1 MISIINKHYNNNN
14 NNNNLVIICNFS
26 INMAIKYLASNE
38 RFKYNYYVFFK
49 EQYDDC
55 KMVPTITWGSFYSSF
70 CKVPNNITYKILK
83 KLLDYANDTTI
94 KLVKGVDSKL
104 IEFNDDDIVDINKRI
119 IIMNHNETISSIVA
133 QN

>member
-1 MISIINKHYNNNN
+1 MSIIININNKLNVYYFNETNDFINNNCQKITSYNDMISIINKHYNNNN

-26 INMAIKYLASNE
+26 INMSIKYLASNE

-70 CKVPNNITYKILK
+70 CKVPNNI
-83 KLLDYANDTTI
+83 
-94 KLVKGVDSKL
+94 
-104 IEFNDDDIVDINKRI
+104 E
-119 IIMNHNETISSIVA
+119 
-133 QN
+133 